1 MAISLSNLK
10 TVKAAD
16 LPPRMLVYGQE
27 KIGKTSL
34 AAEFPDP
41 IFLRIE
47 SGPPEGIELT
57 GWDIASYADLME
69 AFGVLYNDDHD
80 FKTIVIDSTSSLE
93 SRVVWP
99 EVCRRGNERGE
110 PAANIEDFGFGKGY
124 KNALP
129 IWEEIL
135 GGLNDLRG
143 DKGMSIM
150 LLGHSVV
157 KNFGDPET
165 QSYSTYDVALQ
176 DAEKVSAA
184 ARIKREM
191 DAILFI
197 KKDVSA
203 EKEDPKNKHNNRVLG
218 KGGST
223 RWIHTEGRPAF
234 VAGNRY
240 AMPEKILY
248 KKGEGFT
255 ALAPHISALSRY
267 LGPAQKAA

>member
-1 MAISLSNLK
+1 MSNISLSTLK
-10 TVKAAD
+10 TVRASD
-16 LPPRMLVYGQE
+16 LPPRLLIYGPE

-41 IFLRIE
+41 VFLRIE
-47 SGPPEGIELT
+47 CGPSEGLELH
-57 GWDIASYADLME
+57 GWDIGNYAEFLE
-69 AFGVLYNDDHD
+69 AIGVLYSDDHD
-80 FKTIVIDSTSSLE
+80 FKTVVIDSTSSLE
-93 SRVVWP
+93 SRVIWP
-99 EVCRRGNERGE
+99 EVCRLGDGVGH
-110 PAANIEDFGFGKGY
+110 IEDFGFGKGY
-124 KNALP
+124 KLAIP
-129 IWEEIL
+129 IWEQAL
-135 GGLNDLRG
+135 SALNDLRT
-143 DKGMSIM
+143 DKGMSVV
-150 LLGHSVV
+150 LLGHSLT

-165 QSYSTYDVALQ
+165 QSYSMFDVALQ

-197 KKDVSA
+197 KKDVTV
-203 EKEDPKNKHNNRVLG
+203 EKEDPKNKHNNRVIG

-240 AMPEKILY
+240 SMPEKILY
-248 KKGEGFT
+248 RKGEGFT

-267 LGPAQKAA
+267 LPDAKQAA